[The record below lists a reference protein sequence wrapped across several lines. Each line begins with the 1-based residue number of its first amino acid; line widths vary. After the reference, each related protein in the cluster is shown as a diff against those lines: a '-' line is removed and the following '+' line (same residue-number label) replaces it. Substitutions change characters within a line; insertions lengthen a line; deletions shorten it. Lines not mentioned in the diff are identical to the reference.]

1 MDDITKDL
9 QDCQDIVTDIDE
21 GVTKLKATNA
31 ELLEALHAF
40 LNHVPELWGD
50 EVRDGYIRLN
60 VAGDT
65 IDQIEAAVAKGE

>member
-31 ELLEALHAF
+31 ELLEALQA
-40 LNHVPELWGD
+40 LVQVL
-50 EVRDGYIRLN
+50 DGSQPKDPVGALCVAQYAIRK
-60 VAGDT
+60 ASR
-65 IDQIEAAVAKGE
+65 

>member
-31 ELLEALHAF
+31 ELLEACITAYEHIGGVYHRHNLAMAR
-40 LNHVPELWGD
+40 LSKV
-50 EVRDGYIRLN
+50 IRKH
-60 VAGDT
+60 
-65 IDQIEAAVAKGE
+65 KGE